1 MAAFR
6 FGLKVRSEVRCWLA
20 CPYIILT
27 PASKRAAEQK
37 LATNWSLFSAGRAGV
52 AGVARAD
59 VVQRG
64 VFVRGG
70 PGAIWGLEKGLR

>member
-6 FGLKVRSEVRCWLA
+6 FGRKVRSEVRCWLA
-20 CPYIILT
+20 CPYIIPT